1 MGYGSRAIQALTG
14 FYNGE
19 LYDIGTEN
27 IEFDRDDLNDSGPSP
42 GSKLQDEKIAVRS
55 VESMPPLLQRL
66 AERKPEQLDYLGVSF
81 GLTRELLRFW
91 RRSGFVPLYASQK
104 ANALTGEYSFV
115 VLKMLASSVA
125 QDVSWLS
132 SFAAGESTNLF
143 SPESI

>member
-1 MGYGSRAIQALTG
+1 MGYGSRAIEALTG

-19 LYDIGTEN
+19 LYDIGTEDAA
-27 IEFDRDDLNDSGPSP
+27 EVDSESLEQSS
-42 GSKLQDEKIAVRS
+42 GSKLNDERIAVRS

-66 AERKPEQLDYLGVSF
+66 AERRPEQLDYLGVSF

-104 ANALTGEYSFV
+104 ANTLTGEYSFV

-125 QDVSWLS
+125 QDSSWLS
-132 SFAAGESTNLF
+132 SFAAGEYSRRLSG
-143 SPESI
+143 SPC